1 MFANTRARHERGSL
15 VVVVMFFT
23 AAILLVLLPML
34 GFLYHMQV
42 VTLRRRAGE
51 MAFYAAESG
60 IARALSFIQAQ
71 PQGIHN
77 SMFDVPK
84 AGALYPFGNHA
95 NGQEVDVN
103 RTDADLAN
111 VDDFAS
117 YKVKI
122 YTDTLG
128 GTKRYYVE
136 STGRSTLAPQNLFR
150 RVTVEILPTPFSQYS
165 FFNTASLSA
174 MDGRPRWLGA
184 GEQFWGPVHSNRFLY
199 VSGDASNPL
208 IFHSD
213 VTMVRG
219 EVGGSNV
226 VYEGLKDTNADY
238 VELPGDL
245 TGLKNAAASG
255 GIQLPEDD
263 PYYNPNEDS
272 DPANDVPVP
281 PPVFYGDPIHN
292 YEFSFNNQTVAI
304 TNLFSGTSFTRSIS
318 PGSFNGAVVVN
329 EGNVFVN
336 GTVDGVVTIAAT
348 GTRVATPT
356 SYNQASN
363 GNVIVNGELK
373 YAGHPADQQYVEN
386 PDLGNCD
393 DVVGLIAERNFALD
407 AGCPTETIVDAHIMV
422 TGQASE
428 NPRVDQGEWASDGPN
443 DTVSAAVGQ
452 DGAFF
457 IEDGVQMDL
466 SRIWSGGYDDSTGQD
481 AGGWKVGDLYL
492 TGGVVHFVR
501 GQTRNSIGGYNRHY
515 AFDTRL
521 HSHPPPYYPLTGDTT
536 IVTWRETRRAG
547 GASFDF

>member
-1 MFANTRARHERGSL
+1 MFGNTRTRRERGSL
-15 VVVVMFFT
+15 VVTVMLFT
-23 AAILLVLLPML
+23 AAVLLVLLPVL
-34 GFLYHMQV
+34 GFLHHMQV

-60 IARALSFIQAQ
+60 TARALSFIQAQ
-71 PQGIHN
+71 SQGIHN
-77 SMFDVPK
+77 GMFDVPK
-84 AGALYPFGNHA
+84 ANALYPFGNDA

-122 YTDTLG
+122 YMETVG
-128 GTKRYYVE
+128 GTKRHYVE

-150 RVTVEILPTPFSQYS
+150 RVTVEILPTPFSQYA
-165 FFNTASLSA
+165 FFNTTSLSA
-174 MDGRPRWLGA
+174 MDGRPRWLVA
-184 GEQFWGPVHSNRFLY
+184 GEQFWGPVHSNRFLF
-199 VSGDASNPL
+199 VTGASGNPL

-219 EVGGSNV
+219 EVGGGNV
-226 VYEGLKDTNADY
+226 IYEGLKDTNADY

-272 DPANDVPVP
+272 DPTNDVPVP

-292 YEFSFNNQTVAI
+292 YEFSFDNQTVAI

-329 EGNVFVN
+329 KGNVFVH
-336 GTVDGVVTIAAT
+336 GAVDGAVTIAAT

-356 SYNQASN
+356 PYTQASN

-386 PDLGNCD
+386 PDMGNCD

-407 AGCPTETIVDAHIMV
+407 ADCPSNAIVDAHIMV
-422 TGQASE
+422 TGQATE
-428 NPRVDQGEWASDGPN
+428 NPRVDQGEWASAGPN

-457 IEDGVQMDL
+457 IEDGVQLDL

-481 AGGWKVGDLYL
+481 SGGWKAGDLYL
-492 TGGVVHFVR
+492 TGGVVHFMR
-501 GQTRNSIGGYNRHY
+501 GQTGNSAGGYRRHY

-521 HSHPPPYYPLTGDTT
+521 HSMPPPYYPLTGDTT
-536 IVTWRETRRAG
+536 IVTWRETRHAG